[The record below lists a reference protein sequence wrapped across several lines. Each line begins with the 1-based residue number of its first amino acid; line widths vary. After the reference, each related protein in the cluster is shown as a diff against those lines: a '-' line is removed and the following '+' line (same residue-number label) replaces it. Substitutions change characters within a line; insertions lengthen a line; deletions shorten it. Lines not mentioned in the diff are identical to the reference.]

1 MRALIDNLN
10 PRRSVV
16 MRFLVRSWEY
26 RHPQAWVAFRLI
38 CGLWNLFLGAVLL
51 SYGYWGVGFV
61 ALAGS
66 ALIFWTAYGIY
77 VSVQS

>member
-1 MRALIDNLN
+1 MRAPTNNVN
-10 PRRSVV
+10 PRRSVL
-16 MRFLVRSWEY
+16 MRFLIRSWEY
-26 RHPQAWVAFRLI
+26 RHPQAWLAFRII

-51 SYGYWGVGFV
+51 SYGYWVGLV

-66 ALIFWTAYGIY
+66 ALIFWTARYIY